1 MKSRSLSSA
10 LTVALILAS
19 LLLCGS
25 VLAQK
30 KRSASDDTRIS
41 KNIKIGDFNK
51 IDVDRGIVVNFRQ
64 ADNPGYAVVKADP
77 EIIDFVEIKLD
88 GNELEISYN
97 KNNINLK
104 SGAQTVVTV
113 SSRNFTGAEVSSAAS
128 LRVKGNLVVKNEID
142 LEASSASKIQLE
154 NVTCPKLEIDCS
166 SSASVEAASLVGNLD
181 VDASSASSVGVS
193 QLQAEKIDIEA
204 SSAASISLKTIRA
217 NVIDVEASSASK
229 ISLSGQC
236 NYLKKDIS
244 SGASLH
250 ANNLLVKNRK

>member
-1 MKSRSLSSA
+1 MKYSSLSSA
-10 LTVALILAS
+10 FTVALILAS
-19 LLLCGS
+19 LLFSCS

-104 SGAQTVVTV
+104 SGAPTVVTV
-113 SSRNFTGAEVSSAAS
+113 SSRNFKGADLSSAAS
-128 LRVKGNLVVKNEID
+128 LRVRGDLNVKNEID
-142 LEASSASKIQLE
+142 LEASSASKIVFE
-154 NVTCPKLEIDCS
+154 NVTCTKLEIDCS
-166 SSASVEAASLVGNLD
+166 SSSSVDVASLVGNLD
-181 VDASSASSVGVS
+181 ADASSASSIS
-193 QLQAEKIDIEA
+193 ISKSRSEKIDIEA
-204 SSAASISLKTIRA
+204 SSASSVAVKTIKA
-217 NVIDVEASSASK
+217 NSIEVEASSTSK
-229 ISLSGQC
+229 VSLDGVC
-236 NYLKKDIS
+236 NTLRKDIS
-244 SGASLH
+244 SGALLT
-250 ANNLLVKNRK
+250 ANKLLVKNR